1 MAERGQESSLGLFIY
16 LFTFGCTGSLMLFAW
31 AFSSSGEW
39 GLLST
44 CGAWASHCSGFS
56 CCEAQ
61 VLGHSGFS
69 RCSSQA
75 LEHRPC
81 SSGARAC
88 SSVSGIFTG
97 QGLNLC
103 LLAGE
108 FLTTEPTV
116 KSPEHYFCSYV
127 STDSQ
132 SKGAMKMPL
141 NERQTIKREEV
152 FVCFPQAASTP
163 LTMYQMVS

>member
-1 MAERGQESSLGLFIY
+1 MLPHGLFFSCGKWR
-16 LFTFGCTGSLMLFAW
+16 LFCN
-31 AFSSSGEW
+31 
-39 GLLST
+39 
-44 CGAWASHCSGFS
+44 CDVQASHCSGFS
-56 CCEAQ
+56 SCGAQ

-81 SSGARAC
+81 SFGERAC
-88 SSVSGIFTG
+88 TSVCGIFTG

-108 FLTTEPTV
+108 FLTNEPTV

-132 SKGAMKMPL
+132 SRGAMKMPL
-141 NERQTIKREEV
+141 NERQTLREKR
-152 FVCFPQAASTP
+152 FLC
-163 LTMYQMVS
+163 VSLRLLLPPWPCTKWSLK